1 MRNRQNLLRNK
12 SLTFWGHLTADLS
25 GSYFESLFGYFR
37 SRNEP
42 AEDIRYEENKVEI
55 YSGC

>member
-1 MRNRQNLLRNK
+1 MK
-12 SLTFWGHLTADLS
+12 IISESEMSFGKFDEADLS